1 MYFRFRKKKLEEVVD
16 QLYSQQP
23 QIDQDVLKDMKTFNA
38 TPEEIK
44 KVEKQIEDAGT
55 IYVEKTNMEPVEIFL
70 SCRLEKIIAP
80 TGQMVFEGIRRESIP
95 HVAEMLGFKKVN
107 KETFLR
113 IRILE
118 SLAVELLNR
127 RT

>member
-1 MYFRFRKKKLEEVVD
+1 
-16 QLYSQQP
+16 
-23 QIDQDVLKDMKTFNA
+23 MKTFNA
-38 TPEEIK
+38 TPEEIS

-55 IYVEKTNMEPVEIFL
+55 IYVEKTNMESVEIFL

-95 HVAEMLGFKKVN
+95 PVAEMLGFKKVD
-107 KETFLR
+107 KETFLK